1 MDDYNDREAQ
11 ESDGNPAFHG
21 FIYQKKVTVWV
32 ALQLLLNRGDGC
44 NEIIVEPVSQ
54 EDVEASID
62 DAESTVSIGGAHKL
76 LIQIKNRG
84 KGYWTASAFSELVK
98 DRVARSA
105 SGPGTRLRGK
115 ALLLEDPS
123 RRYIFITNCSVAAEL
138 AAAALQN
145 VDDVLD
151 PSFLPPKL
159 TEIEAERKA
168 LTGRWGLI
176 QNLTEND
183 LRARIHDLLES
194 RGKVPI
200 SNLPAAIDK
209 LERLVERRM
218 AGLVEPLTRDHV
230 RDVITSEGGGA
241 VRDQELREFI
251 APPALARAESLLD
264 TLHAVMLIGPPGYG
278 KSLIAKN
285 MVHALRE
292 GPRPYQ
298 VVRESAGLAA
308 IEHHLAQRGLY
319 VFHLDDPWGQSK
331 LEADADKWVIQ
342 LPRLLARASAD
353 KLFII
358 TSRTDI
364 LRQSRVGENE
374 EPWRSLTCEVS
385 DSDYG
390 DDVRWSIL
398 EKKLGQAHAWML
410 PFAQQYRSGLLKVL
424 QSPLAIDRFCKGLL
438 ACKDESG
445 AVIEQLVEQAQISS
459 IRQIV
464 RQQVLGWPE
473 RGVECA
479 TVIWAMIRRNQRI
492 SFERL
497 CTIRRALD
505 DLNPPL
511 SIDLERFVQHFLV
524 SALEE
529 DEEEAIGAHGKVIE
543 AFEEVITDNP
553 AVLERTL
560 GRCVEALYAQWYDD
574 PGYLNSL
581 INLLEAISSLWPK
594 KLPLN
599 RTQQDKVDEFLRKS
613 IATTD
618 DFQFDYYFD
627 RLIRWSSERCSIARF
642 LRDLTAFKPVASGR
656 VVKYWSAPVLS
667 PEFRCVVKR
676 EPLISQLLSSWIR
689 YRFVDGGIVYDGPQ
703 LFTWLA
709 GLGGE
714 LGEAWAQSCNWAA
727 KADRCGPNTLALFQC
742 AALARAFD
750 DDEEMFMLIEG
761 IEDNLREDR
770 YKVGNYEEQSFQGID
785 DASIEL
791 LFKNMLDDDQKLV
804 DRLALA
810 YVQMRRR
817 NEGYQWIE
825 DHPRH
830 DLILP
835 AWSMIL
841 GERSSQ
847 VPLVEKESLELLKH
861 IHDQSLILS
870 DHDLEGICED
880 LDIPDID
887 DFLQLE
893 PAQIV
898 DELLSAQIRR
908 GGDPHDLIEQ
918 LYYLENLAVAKALRE
933 AVGHMDAVTVR
944 KHLPSLME
952 HDHADVRKHAVGFF
966 AGLVEPLGLDRYWL
980 YNGASDKSA
989 HVRLEVAKVIGHFK
1003 WKDGVECLISLLS
1016 DCRDYQADEGGPRFE
1031 VARAAARV
1039 LAGMHN
1045 LSEEH
1050 RQAIRTF
1057 LSQPPRDP
1065 QDPVVNDLLS
1075 RSFPR
1080 SAWECSP

>member
-1 MDDYNDREAQ
+1 MDDYNDRGAQ
-11 ESDGNPAFHG
+11 GGDGNPAFHG
-21 FIYQKKVTVWV
+21 FIYQKKVTVWI
-32 ALQLLLNRGDGC
+32 ALQLLLNRVDGC

-54 EDVEASID
+54 EDVEACID
-62 DAESTVSIGGAHKL
+62 DEESTVSIGGVHKL

-105 SGPGTRLRGK
+105 SGPGTRPRGK

-123 RRYIFITNCSVAAEL
+123 RRYIFITNCSVAGEL
-138 AAAALQN
+138 AAAELKN
-145 VDDVLD
+145 VDEALD

-159 TEIEAERKA
+159 TEIEAEQLA

-292 GPRPYQ
+292 RSRPYE

-308 IEHHLAQRGLY
+308 IEHYLAQRGLY

-364 LRQSRVGENE
+364 LRQSRVGEDE

-390 DDVRWSIL
+390 DDVKWNIL
-398 EKKLGQAHAWML
+398 EKKLEQAQAWML
-410 PFAQQYRSGLLKVL
+410 PFAERYRSGLLQVL
-424 QSPLAIDRFCKGLL
+424 QSPLAIDRFCKSLL
-438 ACKDESG
+438 ACGDESV
-445 AVIEQLVEQAQISS
+445 ALIEQLVDQAQVSS

-492 SFERL
+492 SFEGL
-497 CTIRRALD
+497 STIRRALD
-505 DLNPPL
+505 DLSPPL
-511 SIDLERFVQHFLV
+511 SIDLERFVQHFLI
-524 SALEE
+524 STLDE
-529 DEEEAIGAHGKVIE
+529 DEKEEIGAHGKVIE
-543 AFEEVITDNP
+543 AFEEVITDSP

-560 GRCVEALYAQWYDD
+560 GRCVEALYAQWCDD
-574 PGYLNSL
+574 PACLNAL
-581 INLLEAISSLWPK
+581 INLLEAISSLWPQ
-594 KLPLN
+594 KLRLN
-599 RTQQDKVDEFLRKS
+599 RVQQDKVDEFLRKC

-618 DFQFDYYFD
+618 DFQFDYYFE
-627 RLIRWSSERCSIARF
+627 RVIRWGSERCAIARF

-656 VVKYWSAPVLS
+656 EVKYWSAPALS
-667 PEFRCVVKR
+667 PEFRRVLER
-676 EPLISQLLSSWIR
+676 DPLIPRLLSSWIR
-689 YRFVDGGIVYDGPQ
+689 YRFVDASVVYDGPQ

-709 GLGGE
+709 GLGGD

-727 KADRCGPNTLALFQC
+727 PAGRNQPNALALFQC
-742 AALARAFD
+742 AALADAFHY
-750 DDEEMFMLIEG
+750 DDEMFSLIEG
-761 IEDNLREDR
+761 IEDGLREHR
-770 YKVGNYEEQSFQGID
+770 YEVGDYQEQSFQGID

-791 LFKNMLDDDQKLV
+791 LFKNMLDDDQELIH
-804 DRLALA
+804 RLTMA

-841 GERSSQ
+841 GEQSLQ
-847 VPLVEKESLELLKH
+847 VAALERESLELLNRAY
-861 IHDQSLILS
+861 DQSLILA

-893 PAQIV
+893 PMKIV
-898 DELLSAQIRR
+898 EELLSVETRR
-908 GGDPHDLIEQ
+908 SGDPHHLIEQ
-918 LYYLENLAVAKALRE
+918 MYYLENLEIAKALRE
-933 AVGHMDAVTVR
+933 AVGRMDAMSVR

-952 HDHADVRKHAVGFF
+952 HDHADVRRHAVSFF
-966 AGLVEPLGLDRYWL
+966 AGLVEPLGLNRYWL

-989 HVRLEVAKVIGHFK
+989 HVRLELAKVIGHFK
-1003 WKDGVECLISLLS
+1003 WQDGVECLISLLS

-1031 VARAAARV
+1031 VARAAARA
-1039 LAGMHN
+1039 LSGMHN